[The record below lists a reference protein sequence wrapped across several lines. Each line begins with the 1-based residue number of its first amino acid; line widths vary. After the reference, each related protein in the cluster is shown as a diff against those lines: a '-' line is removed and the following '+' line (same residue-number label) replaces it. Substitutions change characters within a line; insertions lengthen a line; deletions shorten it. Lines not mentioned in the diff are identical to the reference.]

1 MKQEYSLTI
10 LKNASPIVF
19 RYFEVD
25 FPISD
30 TDVFIYDSYKLNI
43 MLSDGLAAILSDRGD
58 IYNTFSGDML
68 FFSPSEIHCGRI
80 LRQGVHKY
88 IEILIPVEYFPDFKS
103 YYLLFNDRSDKRTN
117 IISPPPKER
126 AVILSV
132 AEKIIGN
139 LRSNADNISLL
150 SALMELIGIC
160 ASLYCNKEKNGSAQN
175 IPATLENAVDF
186 IRKSY
191 SENIQITDIAEAVNC
206 SPSYLSRIF
215 KKYFGKSPYCYLT
228 EYRLFVAEKL
238 LRNNYS
244 VTEVALMSG
253 FSDCSAF
260 IKHFKRSFGITP
272 LKYKEQSKQ
281 KE

>member
-1 MKQEYSLTI
+1 MNKEYSLTI
-10 LKNASPIVF
+10 LKDASPIVF

-30 TDVFIYDSYKLNI
+30 TEVFIYDSYKLNI
-43 MLSDGLAAILSDRGD
+43 MLSDGLAALLSDRGD

-68 FFSPSEIHCGRI
+68 FFNPSEIHCGRI

-88 IEILIPVEYFPDFKS
+88 IEILIPVEYFPEFRS
-103 YYLLFNDRSDKRTN
+103 YYMLFNDISDKRTN

-126 AVILSV
+126 TLILSV
-132 AEKIIGN
+132 AEKIINN
-139 LRSNADNISLL
+139 LKVDADNISLL
-150 SALMELIGIC
+150 AALLELIDIC
-160 ASLYCNKEKNGSAQN
+160 TSLYCNKEKNGLVQN

-191 SENIQITDIAEAVNC
+191 SENIQITDIADAVKC

-215 KKYFGKSPYCYLT
+215 KKHFGKSPYCYLT
-228 EYRLFVAEKL
+228 EYRLFIAEKL

-253 FSDCSAF
+253 FSDCSAL
-260 IKHFKRSFGITP
+260 IKHFKGSFGITP
-272 LKYKEQSKQ
+272 LKYKENYKQ
-281 KE
+281 KS